1 MIRERETISPGERIM
16 TMETKRKLEK
26 RVLLA
31 VKIAVGSALAIYIA
45 EAMHLEFAVSA
56 GTVTLLSLLGT
67 KRETVRVSAIRIV
80 TFFLTSLLAVLL
92 IPWMHSEWVAF
103 GIVIF
108 IVALLSVIMGWK
120 ASLSVNGVIAAHY
133 MMKMDFSIGFIY
145 NEFMLV
151 LIGVIIALVLNLFQM
166 NKNRRKDIIED
177 MRYVERTLQG
187 ILREMAAYL
196 RGEQLK
202 PLGVSVWEEIC
213 TLEKKLREFMEE
225 AMEYQNNNFAAHHD
239 YYLYYF
245 EMRLGQ
251 CHMLD
256 SLHAEMKKIR
266 TVPKQAKV
274 VADYMDY
281 LAEYVLE
288 KNVPDAQMERLQGIF
303 EDMKKEEMP
312 ESQEEFESRAL
323 LYHIMM
329 DIEEFLNY
337 KISFIEDLSE
347 RQRKE
352 YWD

>member
-1 MIRERETISPGERIM
+1 M
-16 TMETKRKLEK
+16 TMETRRRLEK

-45 EAMHLEFAVSA
+45 EVMHLEFAVSA

-67 KRETVRVSAIRIV
+67 KRETVRISVIRIG

-92 IPWMHSEWVAF
+92 IPWMHSEWIAF

-108 IVALLSVIMGWK
+108 IVTLLSVVMGWK

-133 MMKMDFSIGFIY
+133 MMKMDFSIAFIY

-151 LIGVIIALVLNLFQM
+151 LIGVVIALVLNLFHL
-166 NKNRRKDIIED
+166 NGNRKKDIIED
-177 MRYVERTLQG
+177 MRYTENTLQG

-202 PLGVSVWEEIC
+202 PLSVSVWEEIC

-266 TVPKQAKV
+266 TMPKQAEV
-274 VADYMDY
+274 VADYIDY

-288 KNVPDAQMERLQGIF
+288 KNVPDEQMERLQDIF

-312 ESQEEFESRAL
+312 GSREEFESRAL

>member
-1 MIRERETISPGERIM
+1 M
-16 TMETKRKLEK
+16 TMETRRKLEK

-67 KRETVRVSAIRIV
+67 KRETVRISVIRIG
-80 TFFLTSLLAVLL
+80 TFFLTSLLAMLF

-108 IVALLSVIMGWK
+108 MVALLSVIMGWMT
-120 ASLSVNGVIAAHY
+120 SLSVNGVIAAHY
-133 MMKMDFSIGFIY
+133 MMKMDFSLPFIC

-151 LIGVIIALVLNLFQM
+151 LIGVIIALVLNLFHL
-166 NKNRRKDIIED
+166 NGNRKKDIIED
-177 MRYVERTLQG
+177 MRYTERTLQG
-187 ILREMAAYL
+187 ILQKMAAYL
-196 RGEQLK
+196 RGEQLE

-225 AMEYQNNNFAAHHD
+225 AVEYQNNNFAAHHD

-266 TVPKQAKV
+266 TVPKQAEV
-274 VADYMDY
+274 VADYMVY

-288 KNVPDAQMERLQGIF
+288 KNVPDAQMKRLQEIF
-303 EDMKKEEMP
+303 EEMKKVEMP
-312 ESQEEFESRAL
+312 KSREEFESQAL
-323 LYHIMM
+323 LYHILM

-347 RQRKE
+347 KQRKE

>member
-1 MIRERETISPGERIM
+1 M
-16 TMETKRKLEK
+16 TMDTRRRLEK

-67 KRETVRVSAIRIV
+67 KWETVKISVIRIG
-80 TFFLTSLLAVLL
+80 TFFLTSLLAMLL
-92 IPWMHSEWVAF
+92 IPWMHSEWIAF
-103 GIVIF
+103 GMVIF
-108 IVALLSVIMGWK
+108 IVALLSVIMGWQ

-133 MMKMDFSIGFIY
+133 MMKMDFSIPFIY

-151 LIGVIIALVLNLFQM
+151 LIGVIIALVLNLFHL
-166 NKNRRKDIIED
+166 NGNRKKDIIED
-177 MRYVERTLQG
+177 MRYTENTLQG

-202 PLGVSVWEEIC
+202 PLSVSVWEEIC

-225 AMEYQNNNFAAHHD
+225 AVEYQNNNFAAHHD

-266 TVPKQAKV
+266 TVPKQAEV

>member
-1 MIRERETISPGERIM
+1 M
-16 TMETKRKLEK
+16 TMDTRRRLEK

-67 KRETVRVSAIRIV
+67 KWETVKISVIRIG
-80 TFFLTSLLAVLL
+80 TFFLTSLLAMLL
-92 IPWMHSEWVAF
+92 IPWMHSEWIAF
-103 GIVIF
+103 GMVIF
-108 IVALLSVIMGWK
+108 IVALLSVIMGWQ

-133 MMKMDFSIGFIY
+133 MMKMDFSIPFIY

-151 LIGVIIALVLNLFQM
+151 LIGVIIALVLNLFHL
-166 NKNRRKDIIED
+166 NGNRKKDIIED
-177 MRYVERTLQG
+177 MRYTENTLQG

-202 PLGVSVWEEIC
+202 PLSVSVWEEIC

-225 AMEYQNNNFAAHHD
+225 AVEYQNNNFAAHHD

-266 TVPKQAKV
+266 TMPKQAEV